1 MEQVIPKDH
10 LGTRNING
18 SSFMDLDARRKIHVT
33 QRQSKSAEAVVAE
46 ALGVVDTSQT
56 NKNLQRLEMKYWECD
71 YSETDYIDST

>member
-18 SSFMDLDARRKIHVT
+18 SGFMDLDARRKIHVT

-46 ALGVVDTSQT
+46 ALGEVNTSKERF
-56 NKNLQRLEMKYWECD
+56 N
-71 YSETDYIDST
+71 S